1 MRRTALML
9 GLAFAAGIAVG
20 TIGHQLV
27 GAQHEPVKRQVL
39 LKTDLAG
46 VDGKEGIVV
55 LAEIAPGATTGKHYH
70 PAHEFAYVLEGSLTL
85 EVQGKPP
92 ITLKPGGINHQPPRQ
107 VHEGKNTSRTD
118 PVKILAFYLSEK
130 DQPLTSPVK

>member
-1 MRRTALML
+1 MRRTAFVLSL
-9 GLAFAAGIAVG
+9 TLAAGITVG
-20 TIGHQLV
+20 MVANQLLH
-27 GAQHEPVKRQVL
+27 ADQEPVKRPVL

-92 ITLKPGGINHQPPRQ
+92 VTLKPGGINHQPPRQ
-107 VHEGKNTSRTD
+107 VHEGKNASKTD

-130 DQPLTSPVK
+130 GQPLTSPVK

>member
-1 MRRTALML
+1 M
-9 GLAFAAGIAVG
+9 
-20 TIGHQLV
+20 
-27 GAQHEPVKRQVL
+27 KRQVL
-39 LKTDLAG
+39 LKSDLAG
-46 VDGKEGIVV
+46 IDGKEGIVV

-92 ITLKPGGINHQPPRQ
+92 VTLKPGGIIHQPPRQ
-107 VHEGKNTSRTD
+107 AHEGKNASKTD

-130 DQPLTSPVK
+130 GQPLTSQVK

>member
-1 MRRTALML
+1 ML
-9 GLAFAAGIAVG
+9 GLTLAAGIAG
-20 TIGHQLV
+20 GIIGHQLLS
-27 GAQHEPVKRQVL
+27 AQPEPVTRQVL

-46 VDGKEGIVV
+46 IDGKEGIVV

-92 ITLKPGGINHQPPRQ
+92 VTLKPGGVVHQPPRQ
-107 VHEGKNTSRTD
+107 THEGKNASRTD

-130 DQPLTSPVK
+130 GQPLTNPVK

>member
-9 GLAFAAGIAVG
+9 GLTLAAGITVG
-20 TIGHQLV
+20 MVANQLLH
-27 GAQHEPVKRQVL
+27 ADQEPVKRTVL

-46 VDGKEGIVV
+46 IDGKEGIVV
-55 LAEIAPGATTGKHYH
+55 LAEIAPSATTGKHYH

-92 ITLKPGGINHQPPRQ
+92 VTLKPGGINHQPPRQ
-107 VHEGKNTSRTD
+107 VHEGKNPSRTD

-130 DQPLTSPVK
+130 GQPLTSPVK